1 MIDTNVWIAQ
11 KSTWLC
17 LTLLITFIAFIS
29 TIQKP
34 LWNTPTSQIAQVL
47 KCKQPT
53 DRKNQPVDVTKML
66 QKSNS
71 SSYHLPKLKSRIVG
85 SRSRDFN
92 QIIRKAKPWTNKKIK
107 QVEVHHKRL
116 LGPLSENLIFGISRN
131 LVLKVEFEKG
141 NAGKTGRSGEIRS
154 VYATVVQIT
163 YVPSE
168 IACNDLLMAT

>member
-66 QKSNS
+66 QKSRRKPKQL
-71 SSYHLPKLKSRIVG
+71 LP
-85 SRSRDFN
+85 FT
-92 QIIRKAKPWTNKKIK
+92 KAEKPHCWFKE
-107 QVEVHHKRL
+107 QR
-116 LGPLSENLIFGISRN
+116 F
-131 LVLKVEFEKG
+131 
-141 NAGKTGRSGEIRS
+141 
-154 VYATVVQIT
+154 
-163 YVPSE
+163 
-168 IACNDLLMAT
+168 